1 MKSLRL
7 VLLAF
12 LVPLTAQ
19 VGRAQA
25 AVLLDEYSLRGT
37 LADNLGGPSLTTV
50 LFGGLAGAIT
60 PNGYVFGPDQGLML
74 INPALDAT
82 TYSIEFSVSL
92 SATSGYRKL
101 LDFKN
106 LSSDS
111 GFYNLNTSLNFF
123 PVISGPAG
131 DFTANLTAHVV
142 LTRDGTTN
150 TVIGYVNGQQRFT
163 FNDTSALAVFSTGD
177 KRAIFMVDDFNT
189 SQNEIAGGTLNY
201 IRIYNGVLTPTQVNT
216 AFVNGSPVLVP
227 EPSTYALLALGGV
240 VVAAAR
246 LRRRLR
252 QL

>member
-7 VLLAF
+7 ILLAF

-74 INPALDAT
+74 INPALNAT

-106 LSSDS
+106 
-111 GFYNLNTSLNFF
+111 
-123 PVISGPAG
+123 
-131 DFTANLTAHVV
+131 
-142 LTRDGTTN
+142 
-150 TVIGYVNGQQRFT
+150 RF
-163 FNDTSALAVFSTGD
+163 L
-177 KRAIFMVDDFNT
+177 
-189 SQNEIAGGTLNY
+189 
-201 IRIYNGVLTPTQVNT
+201 
-216 AFVNGSPVLVP
+216 
-227 EPSTYALLALGGV
+227 
-240 VVAAAR
+240 
-246 LRRRLR
+246 
-252 QL
+252 